1 MVKDD
6 IKIISK
12 KTGGRISENKDLRAY
27 IPNNIIADRLIKAAR
42 YGTPMIRI
50 GDLSPKIM
58 LIAGVHGNE
67 LPPQIAA
74 LWLAEELYGEDINGT
89 IYIIPFAIP
98 EATMKNSRRFKG
110 FDMNR
115 SAAVS
120 GSVSNKIIKT
130 ADNLR
135 VVSLADFHSTKPR
148 SNPGIESVFCSK
160 NPCPES
166 YMIAKHITK
175 ITSSKVI
182 CHNNAGSLY
191 GGAIEDESNL
201 KGTAAVTCEVVSEN
215 CEVTPGS
222 PEKSY
227 NQMISYL
234 KYFGIV

>member
-12 KTGGRISENKDLRAY
+12 KTGGRVSENKDLMAY
-27 IPNNIIADRLIKAAR
+27 IPNDPIVNRLIRAAR
-42 YGTPMIRI
+42 YGTPMIKI

-67 LPPQIAA
+67 LPPQIGA
-74 LWLAEELYGEDINGT
+74 LWLAEKLWGCDIKGT
-89 IYIIPFAIP
+89 VYIIPFAFP

-120 GSVSNKIIKT
+120 GSASNKIIKT
-130 ADNLR
+130 AANLR
-135 VVSLADFHSTKPR
+135 AVSLADFHSTKPR

-166 YMIAKHITK
+166 FMIAKHITEV
-175 ITSSKVI
+175 TLSKVI

-227 NQMISYL
+227 YQMISYL

>member
-12 KTGGRISENKDLRAY
+12 TTGARVSENKDLMAY
-27 IPNNIIADRLIKAAR
+27 IPNDPIVNRLIRAAR
-42 YGTPMIRI
+42 YGTPMIKI
-50 GDLSPKIM
+50 GDISPKIM

-67 LPPQIAA
+67 LPPQIGA
-74 LWLAEELYGEDINGT
+74 LWLAEKLWGCDVNGT
-89 IYIIPFAIP
+89 VYIIPFAFP

-120 GSVSNKIIKT
+120 GSASNRIIKT
-130 ADNLR
+130 ADNLK
-135 VVSLADFHSTKPR
+135 VISLADFHSTKPR

-166 YMIAKHITK
+166 FMIAKHITEV
-175 ITSSKVI
+175 TLSKVI